1 MKLAAWVMCLGMI
14 PFSAGA
20 QELDEKELSDFLIDF
35 DIFRAA
41 VYFSDSAFMEFF
53 NEATDGYQEKEE
65 FYRDLH
71 WESAEKQLQLIY
83 RSMDQS
89 RDAIKRMIQQLND
102 WGFCLETIA
111 ILYGL
116 EMELQYIQV
125 VCNDI
130 FKNSWGYYTVE
141 DFVYTLKPKGDTY
154 YKLIQSFYDHSLQ
167 IENGLNEC
175 FDE

>member
-20 QELDEKELSDFLIDF
+20 QELDEKELTDFLIDF

-41 VYFSDSAFMEFF
+41 VNFSDSAFMEYF
-53 NEATDGYQEKEE
+53 NDVTDGYQEKEE
-65 FYRDLH
+65 YYRDLH

-83 RSMDQS
+83 RGMDQS

-102 WGFCLETIA
+102 WGFCLETIS
-111 ILYGL
+111 ILNGL
-116 EMELQYIQV
+116 EMELQYMQV
-125 VCNDI
+125 ICKDL
-130 FKNSWGYYTVE
+130 FKNSWGYYSVE
-141 DFVYTLKPKGDTY
+141 DFVYALKPKGDTY
-154 YKLIQSFYDHSLQ
+154 YTLIQSFYDYSLQ
-167 IENGLNEC
+167 IQDGLNEC